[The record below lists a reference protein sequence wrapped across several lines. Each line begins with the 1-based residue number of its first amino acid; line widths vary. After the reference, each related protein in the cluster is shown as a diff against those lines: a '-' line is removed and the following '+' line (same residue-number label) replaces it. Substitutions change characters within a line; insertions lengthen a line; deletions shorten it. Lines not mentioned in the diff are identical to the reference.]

1 MLRVCFGMYKR
12 ILIRLGALDLG
23 LRGNRRTL
31 SPMPKYDVYVVCDQC
46 SQPHAVNVKL
56 ELDEGG
62 LDRTPVADAFDGK
75 PLPSVIKFMQTNKYR
90 CPHTKQLFSAA
101 DIGDAILF
109 ESGI

>member
-1 MLRVCFGMYKR
+1 
-12 ILIRLGALDLG
+12 LDLG
-23 LRGNRRTL
+23 LCLYQRTL
-31 SPMPKYDVYVVCDQC
+31 DLMPKYEVYVICDQC
-46 SQPHAVNVKL
+46 GQPHAVNVKL